1 MYTVPSNYTSKQDW
15 NMCVNKSDKEYL
27 TKLYKLL
34 EQTKQKQL
42 GLDNESR
49 VEYRKLEKAI
59 ISKIKEFEV
68 SLRKSSKETMV

>member
-1 MYTVPSNYTSKQDW
+1 
-15 NMCVNKSDKEYL
+15 
-27 TKLYKLL
+27 
-34 EQTKQKQL
+34 
-42 GLDNESR
+42 ESR